1 MNLLKTYLPKEDFSG
16 QEDFEQH
23 YRIHVPESFN
33 FAYDVADK
41 MAEIAPEQT
50 AILWLNPEGLKKVYT
65 FSDLKIMSDK
75 AANLFSGLGIRK
87 GDRVM
92 LILKRHI
99 QFWFAMLGLHKIGA
113 VTIPATHLLTEKDI
127 MYRIDA
133 AGIKTIVCTGDGDIA
148 RHVADAAKGCPVLEH
163 CLITGEATP
172 QGFINFDSMLEA
184 TSPDWTPLPRWENSH
199 PFLLYF
205 TSGTTG
211 HPKMVCHDMTYPLGH
226 ITTARYWQNCTDG
239 GLHWTISDTGW
250 GKAVWGKFFG
260 QMICG
265 STILVYDFDKFVP
278 SDILRIMTETG
289 VTSFCAPPTMYR
301 FMLPEDLKSYDFS
314 RLQYCSVAGE
324 PLNPEVFAQWSAATG
339 CEPREGF
346 GQTETVC
353 VLMNHCYIRPRA
365 GSMGRPNPVWKV
377 DIIDSE
383 GTHCEVGQVGEIVV
397 RTDDGAPAGLFLG
410 YYNDPERTKTIWDND
425 VFHTGDTA
433 WMDED
438 GFFWYVGRTDDII
451 KSSGYR
457 IGPFEVESALMEH
470 PAVLETAVTGAPD
483 PVRGQVVKANIIL
496 RKGWDPSPA
505 LVKELQDH
513 VKRTTAPYKYPRII
527 EFVESLPKTIS
538 GKIRRKELRGEQD
551 D

>member
-1 MNLLKTYLPKEDFSG
+1 
-16 QEDFEQH
+16 
-23 YRIHVPESFN
+23 
-33 FAYDVADK
+33 
-41 MAEIAPEQT
+41 
-50 AILWLNPEGLKKVYT
+50 
-65 FSDLKIMSDK
+65 
-75 AANLFSGLGIRK
+75 
-87 GDRVM
+87 
-92 LILKRHI
+92 
-99 QFWFAMLGLHKIGA
+99 
-113 VTIPATHLLTEKDI
+113 
-127 MYRIDA
+127 
-133 AGIKTIVCTGDGDIA
+133 
-148 RHVADAAKGCPVLEH
+148 
-163 CLITGEATP
+163 
-172 QGFINFDSMLEA
+172 
-184 TSPDWTPLPRWENSH
+184 
-199 PFLLYF
+199 
-205 TSGTTG
+205 
-211 HPKMVCHDMTYPLGH
+211 
-226 ITTARYWQNCTDG
+226 
-239 GLHWTISDTGW
+239 
-250 GKAVWGKFFG
+250 
-260 QMICG
+260 
-265 STILVYDFDKFVP
+265 
-278 SDILRIMTETG
+278 
-289 VTSFCAPPTMYR
+289 
-301 FMLPEDLKSYDFS
+301 
-314 RLQYCSVAGE
+314 
-324 PLNPEVFAQWSAATG
+324 
-339 CEPREGF
+339 
-346 GQTETVC
+346 
-353 VLMNHCYIRPRA
+353 
-365 GSMGRPNPVWKV
+365 MGRPNPVWKV